1 MLANA
6 DMTRKRDP
14 ANRVSG
20 LGILGLA
27 FRDLEV
33 VCLGVYACQANSCK
47 QNILLERV
55 DPASDHI
62 CICQHGDFEP

>member
-20 LGILGLA
+20 LEISGLG
-27 FRDLEV
+27 FRDLGV
-33 VCLGVYACQANSCK
+33 VCLGVYACQANSRK
-47 QNILLERV
+47 QNLLERV